1 MGMRKRIAKGFLHV
15 VAPRLAFAALLPRKA
30 ARGVA
35 LTLMKSRLDRRPRRR
50 VAPPGILALGS
61 AVVAL
66 PIGVLIG
73 RRTKGHRERGRARLL
88 KIGPAIRSERKAA
101 PENSEAAFV
110 HRTGSGQRLTRW
122 RDARRSA
129 QRSSRRPS

>member
-1 MGMRKRIAKGFLHV
+1 MGMRKRIAKGLLRG
-15 VAPRLAFAALLPRKA
+15 VAPRLAFAALHPRKA
-30 ARGVA
+30 ARGLA
-35 LTLMKSRLDRRPRRR
+35 LTRMESRQDRRPRR